1 MVVARLFNL
10 QLEAGVTH
18 IATDYQI
25 ATDLL
30 FNNIVLSSIH
40 DTVNLQTKIFNESL
54 DPTIPYYLR
63 TRALLS
69 TGYTYYSNI
78 SKFTPKDVDRI
89 EFDTDMPS
97 VLGIP
102 RITTTGSFNA
112 HPITMFSINVEGFT
126 SVGTATHEFTTY
138 IIEDL
143 DGMILWKREK
153 SLDLTS
159 IDVNDI
165 VLKANTVYRM
175 SAIFH
180 ASSGDVSQV
189 STVTFKTGIN
199 KNVNLNT
206 NLNELNLDTTNDI
219 KITKKT
225 LATYVEY
232 SIVNIKDG
240 VIRNIYSQTKTT
252 GDIFTCTLPI
262 GTLKSNNKYILK
274 IKTSLDTVYYVN
286 QFTTF

>member
-1 MVVARLFNL
+1 MVVARVYNL

-30 FNNIVLSSIH
+30 FNNIVLQSNH
-40 DTVNLQTKIFNESL
+40 DEVNLTTKIFNESL
-54 DPTIPYYLR
+54 DPTVTYYLR
-63 TRALLS
+63 TRCLLS
-69 TGYTYYSNI
+69 TGYTYWNNI

-89 EFDTDMPS
+89 EFDTDMPT
-97 VLGIP
+97 VLGVP
-102 RITTTGSFNA
+102 RITSTGSLST
-112 HPITMFSINVEGFT
+112 HPITMFSILVSGFT
-126 SVGTATHEFTTY
+126 AVGTASHEATTY

-143 DGMILWKREK
+143 DGVILWKREK
-153 SLDLTS
+153 SYELTS

-165 VLKANTVYRM
+165 VLKPNTVYRIN
-175 SAIFH
+175 AIFH

-189 STVTFKTGIN
+189 GTTTFKTGIN

-225 LATYVEY
+225 QATYVEY

-240 VIRNIYSQTKTT
+240 VIRNIYSETKTT

-274 IKTSLDTVYYVN
+274 IKTSLDTIYYVN